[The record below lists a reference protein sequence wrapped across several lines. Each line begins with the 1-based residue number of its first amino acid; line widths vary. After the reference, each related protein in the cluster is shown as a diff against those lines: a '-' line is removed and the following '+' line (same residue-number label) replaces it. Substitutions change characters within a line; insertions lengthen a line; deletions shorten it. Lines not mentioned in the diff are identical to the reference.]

1 MNYLI
6 QRSIVEG
13 KIVYLNIG
21 NKEYSAQIQDAP
33 TPFKTSPLPKEVKIE
48 VTKQAERD
56 NPQILFYPDG
66 GVDKVTIKLT
76 NPDNREVSL
85 TTEGVFGKVKIKA
98 QD

>member
-13 KIVYLNIG
+13 KIIYLNIG
-21 NKEYSAQIQDAP
+21 NKEYSAQIQGEP
-33 TPFKTSPLPKEVKIE
+33 TPFKNSPLPKEVKIE

-66 GVDKVTIKLT
+66 GIDKVTIKLT
-76 NPDNREVSL
+76 NPDNQEVSL
-85 TTEGVFGKVKIKA
+85 STEGVFGKVKIKA
-98 QD
+98 RD